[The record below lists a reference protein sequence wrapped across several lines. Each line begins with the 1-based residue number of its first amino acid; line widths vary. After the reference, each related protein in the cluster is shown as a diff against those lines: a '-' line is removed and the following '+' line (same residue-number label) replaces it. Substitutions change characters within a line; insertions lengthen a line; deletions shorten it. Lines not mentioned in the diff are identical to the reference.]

1 MSAPG
6 SILTEA
12 LARCRGPFVAIA
24 AFSAGV
30 NILMLTAPI
39 YMMQVYDR
47 VLASRSFDTL
57 MFLTIIAV
65 GAMAVLAL
73 LEAVR
78 SRILTR
84 ANTFLEEALA
94 PGIFERVIGATLQGH
109 TYRADALR
117 DLASVRGFLGGAGV
131 TALFDVPWIPIYVF
145 VIFMIHPVIGWI
157 TVAGAVLL
165 FLLALA
171 NELSTRRRL
180 AAASVAA
187 MRAMRQVDTA
197 VRNAEVIESMGLF
210 SGFCARWF
218 KDVRLVLTDQERAS
232 DRAATILS
240 ATKFVRL
247 VLQIVVLAVGA
258 WLVVLQE
265 MTAGAM
271 IAGSIVMGRALAPV
285 EQAIGTW
292 KGLVTAHASYQRLVK
307 FLAGSSHGSEGMS
320 LPAPTGRLSVEAASY
335 GAPNAD
341 RLILRG
347 VSFALNPG
355 ESVAIIGPSGAGKS
369 TLARMAVGV
378 LRPTAGHVRLDG
390 ANVSAWVRAE
400 FGQYV
405 GYLPQD
411 VELFDGSVR
420 DNIGRMTDA
429 PASMLVEAAQLAGV
443 HDLVL
448 GLQNGYDT
456 QIGEGG
462 ARLSAGQRQRI
473 ALARAL
479 FGRPRLLVLDEPN
492 SNLDAEGEEALANA
506 LRALKRDGST
516 VAIVTHRPNLLTLV
530 DSILI
535 LRDGAVE
542 AFGPRQE
549 VLDVLTRRRAQA
561 QTTKA
566 AYEPKSVTARD
577 TTTQP
582 PAAA

>member
-1 MSAPG
+1 M
-6 SILTEA
+6 
-12 LARCRGPFVAIA
+12 AIA

-30 NILMLTAPI
+30 NILMLTAPL

-57 MFLTIIAV
+57 IFLTILAV
-65 GAMAVLAL
+65 AAMALLAV
-73 LEAVR
+73 LEALR

-94 PGIFERVIGATLQGH
+94 PGVFERAVGAALQGR

-117 DLASVRGFLGGAGV
+117 DLATVRGFLGGAGV
-131 TALFDVPWIPIYVF
+131 TSLFDVPWIPIYVL
-145 VIFMIHPVIGWI
+145 VIFLIHPVIGWI
-157 TVAGAVLL
+157 TVAGAGVL
-165 FLLALA
+165 FGLALL
-171 NELSTRRRL
+171 NEAATRRRL
-180 AAASVAA
+180 GAASVAQ

-197 VRNAEVIESMGLF
+197 VRNAEVIEAMGLF
-210 SGFCARWF
+210 SGFALRWF
-218 KDVRLVLTDQERAS
+218 KDVRLVLIDQERAS
-232 DRAATILS
+232 DRAALILS

-247 VLQIVVLAVGA
+247 VLQIIVLAVGA
-258 WLVVLQE
+258 WLVVLQD

-292 KGLVTAHASYQRLVK
+292 KGVVTAHAAYQRLRS
-307 FLAGSSHGSEGMS
+307 FLADAPTGSEGMS
-320 LPAPTGRLSVEAASY
+320 LPAPNGRLSVEAASY
-335 GAPNAD
+335 GPPNGD

-347 VSFALNPG
+347 VSFALDPG

-369 TLARMAVGV
+369 TLARLLVGV
-378 LRPTAGHVRLDG
+378 VRPTAGHVRLDG
-390 ANVSAWVRAE
+390 ANVSTWARAE

-411 VELFDGSVR
+411 VELFDGPVK
-420 DNIGRMTDA
+420 DNVGRMTEA
-429 PASMLVEAAQLAGV
+429 PAPLVVDAAQLAGV
-443 HDLVL
+443 HDMVL
-448 GLQNGYDT
+448 RLQHGYDT
-456 QIGEGG
+456 EIGEGG

-479 FGRPRLLVLDEPN
+479 FGRPRLVVLDEPN

-516 VAIVTHRPNLLTLV
+516 VAIITHRPNLLTLV

-535 LRDGAVE
+535 LRDGTVE

-549 VLDVLTRRRAQA
+549 VLDVLTRRRQQSA
-561 QTTKA
+561 KA
-566 AYEPKSVTARD
+566 AFEPKSVTARD
-577 TTTQP
+577 QAAQHP
-582 PAAA
+582 PSTAATGS